1 MRAEWTIL
9 GGVLMLAG
17 LVPFGLSIRERVRGN
32 RLRANLLEPFS
43 LFLMACGFF
52 ILTFF
57 VLIVRGWFWILE
69 VPFALLTGWAR
80 YLWRVLNQMNPDAV
94 AVASAVVCVFAVAAG
109 AHLFLRWL
117 TATGARPWPLKRTL
131 QLLLLVGV
139 LFASGLAVTGLV
151 QQTGWLIRTPDPLVK
166 DARSIS

>member
-1 MRAEWTIL
+1 MRPEWTIL
-9 GGVLMLAG
+9 GGALMLAG
-17 LVPFGLSIRERVRGN
+17 LVPFGLSVRERVRGN

-43 LFLMACGFF
+43 LLLMACGFL

-57 VLIVRGWFWILE
+57 AMVVRGWFWILE
-69 VPFALLTGWAR
+69 VPLALVTGWAR

-94 AVASAVVCVFAVAAG
+94 AVASAAVCVVAVTAG
-109 AHLFLRWL
+109 AHLFLRRL
-117 TATGARPWPLKRTL
+117 VAGGNRPWPLKRTL

-151 QQTGWLIRTPDPLVK
+151 QQTGWLIRTPDPLVR